1 VVDIYRLSL
10 RNVNGD
16 LWSQREILG
25 DIADLIR
32 RAPNDQARGQIAQAA
47 FGRVGPELADA
58 LRGGSVALDRMFAD
72 PRKAGDVVD
81 RDLIQRAE
89 ILDDRFDALT
99 RRVGNFFKA
108 LAVGATGGG
117 IETPL
122 NTLTGLFGSIE
133 RAQAALGAVL
143 FEALTRDLT
152 AFDQAAGAVER
163 KAVSADGLRAAV
175 RASLA
180 DLHLL
185 TSELLDLGDLDLAQ
199 AVLGLS
205 DELLDAQIAFQNG
218 ELSVRDF
225 EDAVRDS
232 ATRATEL
239 LGKLEA
245 VDSAYLAGIVA
256 RFRALDPAIILQ
268 PAVDDPGKSIQLRP
282 LHRGL
287 PPIAGRHRERHH
299 LGYAVARDA
308 EMTRCLALAHSLGTG
323 QSHSTVQVHGE
334 NPPALPVARKGKGG
348 RLLRRPQKA
357 HPAATVANFCTAVL
371 SARSI
376 WPWTPPPPTSA
387 PSNSPP
393 AAMATVPCCRTC
405 WTKSL
410 KTKTSAL

>member
-1 VVDIYRLSL
+1 
-10 RNVNGD
+10 VNGD

-175 RASLA
+175 RALRCRESASGSWTGQPLSDIPRGRIHPQPRWRQPRA
-180 DLHLL
+180 CPTCSARSRR
-185 TSELLDLGDLDLAQ
+185 TSEDRHCDRRWRLRHPPLPQRHHRARWHPNHPDPQ
-199 AVLGLS
+199 
-205 DELLDAQIAFQNG
+205 E
-218 ELSVRDF
+218 R
-225 EDAVRDS
+225 S
-232 ATRATEL
+232 AME
-239 LGKLEA
+239 
-245 VDSAYLAGIVA
+245 
-256 RFRALDPAIILQ
+256 
-268 PAVDDPGKSIQLRP
+268 
-282 LHRGL
+282 RGL
-287 PPIAGRHRERHH
+287 PSRPGTQRNPARHAPLWQGVLEALDRIPCPQPDR
-299 LGYAVARDA
+299 GQD
-308 EMTRCLALAHSLGTG
+308 ALAGSL
-323 QSHSTVQVHGE
+323 E
-334 NPPALPVARKGKGG
+334 PVAFTCSTSRHSANASP
-348 RLLRRPQKA
+348 RETLTARPPKSI
-357 HPAATVANFCTAVL
+357 
-371 SARSI
+371 SAS
-376 WPWTPPPPTSA
+376 
-387 PSNSPP
+387 PS
-393 AAMATVPCCRTC
+393 
-405 WTKSL
+405 
-410 KTKTSAL
+410 